1 MLLEQS
7 SIPLRGHTNP
17 KPHRETSRGNTDNL
31 LLDIQILQKNTTALY
46 VYQLAIPKQASTSS
60 KKNGS

>member
-7 SIPLRGHTNP
+7 SMHLRRHADP
-17 KPHRETSRGNTDNL
+17 KPNRETSSGKTDNL
-31 LLDIQILQKNTTALY
+31 MLDIQILQKNTTALY